1 MAWRMNGWED
11 ISQMDKWANRY
22 NTLACSDTIGPK
34 WAIVVGSKMRKNDDK
49 ILTASTVGPSLST
62 HSKNPTVRSN
72 DTNIMLTLSWTMF
85 YWVPE
90 GL

>member
-34 WAIVVGSKMRKNDDK
+34 WAIVVGSKMRKNDADK
-49 ILTASTVGPSLST
+49 ILIASFVGPY
-62 HSKNPTVRSN
+62 HWVH
-72 DTNIMLTLSWTMF
+72 TLKIQ
-85 YWVPE
+85 
-90 GL
+90 L